1 MNIPSRLKA
10 ILYQDEDLAANIITI
25 VKPFVDILTK
35 NDLYFFDE
43 YTDHGI
49 KHIENTLLSIENLI
63 DEDTFN
69 ILTPEEV
76 GIMIIAV
83 VLHDIGMHT
92 NTNMFKNMLEGK
104 YDHVPGLFPKEKTW
118 KTLWEEYLY
127 DRNYW
132 GAEKKVNVFG
142 DGEGNHEIK
151 KPNLD
156 NMQELNGY
164 DRKFIGEFIRI
175 HHCRIAYEVALSGYI
190 GKEIVPFNSND
201 VISGEMIKIAGIV
214 ARSHGMDVRD
224 TFDSLKKYSGDST
237 TPYGNHAVYLMVLLR
252 LADYLHVDKSRTN
265 NTILKIGTIYSPY
278 SRQEHEMH
286 RDIKKIEIKDK
297 EIVVVHAKPQNAKTH
312 TKIEWLVE
320 DIQKEFDRSW
330 AILGEVYSN
339 YKLRFRRI
347 TTNIKDEDFKN
358 SQDYVPKQFCYRF
371 NNELAKLL
379 IAPLYGD
386 NPSYGVREL
395 VQNAVDACRE
405 CMNDVKAG
413 EEEPHVIVKVDTQKK
428 LFTITD
434 TGKGMTLKEIE
445 QYFLT
450 IGSSYN
456 GDVNWQKKRDAEHI
470 YRTGR
475 FGIGVL
481 AAYLLGPEIVVETR
495 SRSGETGYR
504 FKASLEDKFIQIDK
518 APDAAFG
525 TKIEIKCDDDCISA
539 LLYDIAESKKRPIT
553 YSFEN
558 RIQWFN
564 WYIDKKPKVEYY
576 CNGFQI
582 QTESPL
588 GYKLLKHNCKDFGT
602 ILWEKPPFTYFYHV
616 PAFRSIG
623 EPMTRAHIDLPRS
636 LYCNGF
642 FVTDESNKDEFS
654 LEGLGNYYPLEIP
667 SLQIEDSH
675 NTLPLNLQRSNIE
688 GEVKYNFEPELATAM
703 FTNLICQLMV
713 FNPERRYPFISS
725 IINDFYFTAN
735 GFALKSQYSHD
746 QLRGKQIINIGAMD
760 DKIFNFKEWIQIFD
774 LFPDVLFHFSE
785 ESFGTV
791 VGVSDDNDKN
801 GLRIALSIFL
811 SRKPHIAIINPTSY
825 EKTLINEAAEHLN
838 EEKDYKCN
846 DSFIFSSDSGYR
858 SVLEKLIPMVEK
870 LEGFELPLS
879 ITYIIIEDIEEGTK
893 IDMFHDVFD
902 KYFGGDPIIPYDI
915 AERERKFPLIHQEYN
930 KEIEEYKIIYE
941 ELQKE
946 DE

>member
-49 KHIENTLLSIENLI
+49 KHIENTLQSVENLTA
-63 DEDTFN
+63 EETFSV
-69 ILTPEEV
+69 LTPKEV
-76 GIMIIAV
+76 GVMIIAV

-92 NTNMFKNMLEGK
+92 NTDMFKNMLEGK
-104 YDHVPGLFPKEKTW
+104 YDHVPGLFSKEKTW
-118 KTLWEEYLY
+118 KMLWEEYLY
-127 DRNYW
+127 DSKYW
-132 GAEKKVNVFG
+132 DAEKKVNIFG
-142 DGEGNHEIK
+142 DNEGGHIIEV
-151 KPNLD
+151 PNLD
-156 NMQELNGY
+156 NMQLLNGY

-175 HHCRIAYEVALSGYI
+175 HHCRIAYEVAQLGYI
-190 GKEIVPFNSND
+190 GRKITPFNDNN
-201 VISGEMIKIAGIV
+201 VIPTKMMTIAGIV

-224 TFDSLKKYSGDST
+224 TFDTLKKKF
-237 TPYGNHAVYLMVLLR
+237 GNPTNPLGYHAVYLMVLLR
-252 LADYLHVDKSRTN
+252 LADYLHIDKSRTN
-265 NTILKIGTIYSPY
+265 ETILKIGTIGSPY
-278 SRQEHEMH
+278 SRQEHRTHLAIDGLE
-286 RDIKKIEIKDK
+286 IKNIDKEKIEIEAYPED
-297 EIVVVHAKPQNAKTH
+297 AKTH

-330 AILGEVYSN
+330 AILAEVYPYN
-339 YKLRFRRI
+339 DYKLRYRRI

-358 SQDYVPKQFCYRF
+358 DRTYVPKQFCYRF

-413 EEEPHVIVKVDTQKK
+413 EEEPHVTVEVDTQEK

-525 TKIEIKCDDDCISA
+525 TKIEIKCDDDCISD
-539 LLYDIAESKKRPIT
+539 LSFQVSYKELEKDRRWYD
-553 YSFEN
+553 
-558 RIQWFN
+558 
-564 WYIDKKPKVEYY
+564 WYINKKPKVEYY
-576 CNGFQI
+576 HDGDQI
-582 QTESPL
+582 QTTSPL
-588 GYKLLKHNCKDFGT
+588 GYKLLIHNNKKFSGS
-602 ILWEKPPFTYFYHV
+602 ILWE
-616 PAFRSIG
+616 SQ
-623 EPMTRAHIDLPRS
+623 PMLKDIRTHECL

-642 FVTDESNKDEFS
+642 FITDKPNKIYFS
-654 LEGLGNYYPLEIP
+654 LKGVGDYYPLEIP

-675 NTLPLNLQRSNIE
+675 NKLPLNLQRSNIE
-688 GEVKYNFEPELATAM
+688 KGITYPFEQELATAM
-703 FTNLICQLMV
+703 FTDLICQLMAI
-713 FNPERRYPFISS
+713 NIKAPKK
-725 IINDFYFTAN
+725 IINIRDYYFNAN
-735 GFALKSQYSHD
+735 GFAFKNQYSQD
-746 QLRGKQIINIGAMD
+746 QLRGKQIINIGVLD
-760 DKIFNFKEWIQIFD
+760 NERFYYELWKDIFK
-774 LFPDVLFHFSE
+774 LFPDALFHFCIK
-785 ESFGTV
+785 SFENIAD
-791 VGVSDDNDKN
+791 VSTYNIEDDIRN
-801 GLRIALSIFL
+801 GISLFF
-811 SRKPHIAIINPTSY
+811 SRKPNVAIINPQNFRNHIKNILL
-825 EKTLINEAAEHLN
+825 EFINN
-838 EEKDYKCN
+838 NQDYKYL
-846 DSFIFSSDSGYR
+846 DSFIFSSDSKYR
-858 SVLEKLIPMVEK
+858 SVLEELIRRVEK
-870 LEGFELPLS
+870 IMYYYELPL
-879 ITYIIIEDIEEGTK
+879 TYIIIEDTETGTN
-893 IDMFHDVFD
+893 DPMFHAVFD
-902 KYFGGDPIIPYDI
+902 KFFNGDPIIPYDI
-915 AERERKFPLIHQEYN
+915 AERENKFPLIHQEYK
-930 KEIEEYKIIYE
+930 KEIEEYKALYRA
-941 ELQKE
+941 LPDAN

>member
-1 MNIPSRLKA
+1 MEIPSRLKA

-49 KHIENTLLSIENLI
+49 KHIENTLQSVENLTA
-63 DEDTFN
+63 EETFSV
-69 ILTPEEV
+69 LTPKEV
-76 GIMIIAV
+76 GVMIIAV

-92 NTNMFKNMLEGK
+92 NTDMFKNMLEGK
-104 YDHVPGLFPKEKTW
+104 YDHVPGLFSKEKTW
-118 KTLWEEYLY
+118 KMLWEEYLY
-127 DRNYW
+127 DSKYW
-132 GAEKKVNVFG
+132 DAEKKVNIFG
-142 DGEGNHEIK
+142 DNEGGHIIEV
-151 KPNLD
+151 PNLD
-156 NMQELNGY
+156 NMQLLNGY

-190 GKEIVPFNSND
+190 GREIIPFNDNS
-201 VISGEMIKIAGIV
+201 VIPKKMMTIAGIV
-214 ARSHGMDVRD
+214 ARSHGMDVRN
-224 TFDSLKKYSGDST
+224 TFDYLEKKF
-237 TPYGNHAVYLMVLLR
+237 GNPTNPLGYHAVYLMVLLR

-265 NTILKIGTIYSPY
+265 ETILKIGTIGSPY
-278 SRQEHEMH
+278 SRQEHRTHLAIDGLE
-286 RDIKKIEIKDK
+286 IKNIDKEKIEIEAYPDD
-297 EIVVVHAKPQNAKTH
+297 AKTH

-330 AILGEVYSN
+330 AILGEVYPYN
-339 YKLRFRRI
+339 DYKLRYRRI
-347 TTNIKDEDFKN
+347 TTNIKNEKYKKDL
-358 SQDYVPKQFCYRF
+358 DYVPKQFCYRF

-405 CMNDVKAG
+405 CMNDIKAG
-413 EEEPHVIVKVDTQKK
+413 EEEPHVTVKLDTQRK

-525 TKIEIKCDDDCISA
+525 TKIEIKCDDDCIFS
-539 LLYDIAESKKRPIT
+539 LLHDIGESKNRPIT

-564 WYIDKKPKVEYY
+564 WYIDEKPKVEYY
-576 CNGFQI
+576 HDGCQI
-582 QTESPL
+582 QMTRVPL
-588 GYKLLKHNCKDFGT
+588 GYRPLKHNSKDFGT
-602 ILWEKPPFTYFYHV
+602 VLWNPRSLDLLWKMGKYIVYH
-616 PAFRSIG
+616 A
-623 EPMTRAHIDLPRS
+623 S

-642 FVTDESNKDEFS
+642 FVTGRSNKDSFS
-654 LEGLGNYYPLEIP
+654 ENLENYYPLEIS

-675 NTLPLNLQRSNIE
+675 NTLPLNLQRDNIE
-688 GEVKYNFEPELATAM
+688 GEVTYDFEPELASAM
-703 FTNLICQLMV
+703 FTDLICQLMV
-713 FNPERRYPFISS
+713 INTKVSKG
-725 IINDFYFTAN
+725 IIAIGDFYFTAN
-735 GFALKSQYSHD
+735 GFALISQYTHN
-746 QLRGKQIINIGAMD
+746 QLRGKQVINIGAID
-760 DKIFNFKEWIQIFD
+760 HERFDYKEWEKIFK
-774 LFPDVLFHFSE
+774 LFPDVLFHFNHR
-785 ESFGTV
+785 SFGTV
-791 VGVSDDNDKN
+791 VGAPGDNDKK
-801 GLRIALSIFL
+801 GLRKALSIFL

-825 EKTLINEAAEHLN
+825 EKTLINKAAEHLN
-838 EEKDYKCN
+838 EEKDYKYN
-846 DSFIFSSDSGYR
+846 DSYIFSSDSKYR
-858 SVLEKLIPMVEK
+858 NVLEKLIPMVEK
-870 LEGFELPLS
+870 LECFERPLS
-879 ITYIIIEDIEEGTK
+879 ITYIIIGDIEKGTNNP
-893 IDMFHDVFD
+893 MFHAVFD
-902 KYFGGDPIIPYDI
+902 KYFEGDPIIPYDI
-915 AERERKFPLIHQEYN
+915 AEREKKYPLIHREYK
-930 KEIEEYKIIYE
+930 KEIEEYKALYRG
-941 ELQKE
+941 LHDAN